1 MILSSRLVWRSTLIA
16 AVLSVAAACSSS
28 AATAPAADGVPGGA
42 SSAPHAVATQARS
55 AAPAD
60 PVLAGVSASPADPV
74 LAGVSAALNG
84 LKSYQAKE
92 TATGSGYGHVFGM
105 SDVVTSTVVN
115 GTSPAVRWVTTDG
128 DIIEAAGKQW
138 LKSGSSWGPNP
149 YNNPMYDMYGATA
162 TFKGVIPSYFKLVGE
177 EKVGGVD
184 TTHYTSTN
192 PGAVTFLVSMADVS
206 DATGTIDM
214 WIVKSDG
221 YPLKLTAALSGT
233 SSGAGNGKFN
243 FEVDI
248 TKVNDSGN
256 AVTVP
261 S

>member
-1 MILSSRLVWRSTLIA
+1 MILSSRLVWRSALIA

-28 AATAPAADGVPGGA
+28 AATAPATAGVPGAA

-60 PVLAGVSASPADPV
+60 PVLAGVSA
-74 LAGVSAALNG
+74 ALNA
-84 LKSYQAKE
+84 LKSYQARE
-92 TATGSGYGHVFGM
+92 TATGSGYGHVFGLN
-105 SDVVTSTVVN
+105 DVVTSTVVN
-115 GTSPAVRWVTTDG
+115 GTSPAVRWVTSDG
-128 DIIEAAGKQW
+128 DIIEAEGKQW

-149 YNNPMYDMYGATA
+149 YNNPMYDMYGAAA

-192 PGAVTFLVSMADVS
+192 PGAVTFLASMADVS
-206 DATGTIDM
+206 DATGTVDM
-214 WIVKSDG
+214 WIVKSGG

-256 AVTVP
+256 VVTIP

>member
-28 AATAPAADGVPGGA
+28 AATAPAAGGVPGGA
-42 SSAPHAVATQARS
+42 SSAPHAVATQAPA

-60 PVLAGVSASPADPV
+60 PVLAGVSA
-74 LAGVSAALNG
+74 ALDG

-105 SDVVTSTVVN
+105 NDVVTSTVVN

-149 YNNPMYDMYGATA
+149 YNNPMYDMYGAAA
-162 TFKGVIPSYFKLVGE
+162 TFKGVIPSYFKLAGE

-192 PGAVTFLVSMADVS
+192 PGAVTFMESMADVS
-206 DATGTIDM
+206 DATGTLDM
-214 WIVKSDG
+214 WIVKSGG

>member
-1 MILSSRLVWRSTLIA
+1 MMILSSRLVWRSTLIA

-28 AATAPAADGVPGGA
+28 AATVPAATGVPGGA
-42 SSAPHAVATQARS
+42 SSAPHAVVTQAP
-55 AAPAD
+55 AAA
-60 PVLAGVSASPADPV
+60 PADPV
-74 LAGVSAALNG
+74 LAGVSAALNA
-84 LKSYQAKE
+84 LKSYQARE

-105 SDVVTSTVVN
+105 TDVVTSTVVN

-128 DIIEAAGKQW
+128 DIIEAGGKQW
-138 LKSGSSWGPNP
+138 IKSGSSWGPNP
-149 YNNPMYDMYGATA
+149 YNNPMYDMYGAAA

-206 DATGTIDM
+206 DATGTVDM
-214 WIVKSDG
+214 WIVKSGG

-233 SSGAGNGKFN
+233 SSGAGNGKFK

-248 TKVNDSGN
+248 TKVNDSSN
-256 AVTVP
+256 AVIVP

>member
-1 MILSSRLVWRSTLIA
+1 MILSSRLVWRSALIA

-28 AATAPAADGVPGGA
+28 AATAPATAGVPGAA

-60 PVLAGVSASPADPV
+60 PVLAGVSA
-74 LAGVSAALNG
+74 ALNA
-84 LKSYQAKE
+84 LKSYQARE
-92 TATGSGYGHVFGM
+92 TATGSGYGHVFGLN
-105 SDVVTSTVVN
+105 DVVTSTVVN
-115 GTSPAVRWVTTDG
+115 GTSPAVRWVTSDG
-128 DIIEAAGKQW
+128 DIIEVEGKQW

-149 YNNPMYDMYGATA
+149 YNNPMYDMYGAAA

-192 PGAVTFLVSMADVS
+192 PGAVTFLASMADVS
-206 DATGTIDM
+206 DATGTVDM
-214 WIVKSDG
+214 WIVKSGG

-256 AVTVP
+256 VVTIP

>member
-1 MILSSRLVWRSTLIA
+1 MILSSRLVWRSALIA

-28 AATAPAADGVPGGA
+28 AATAPATAGVPGAA

-60 PVLAGVSASPADPV
+60 PVLAGVSA
-74 LAGVSAALNG
+74 ALNA
-84 LKSYQAKE
+84 LKSYQARE
-92 TATGSGYGHVFGM
+92 TATGSGYGHVFGLN
-105 SDVVTSTVVN
+105 DVVTSTVVN
-115 GTSPAVRWVTTDG
+115 GTSPAVRWVTSDG
-128 DIIEAAGKQW
+128 DIIEAEGKQW

-149 YNNPMYDMYGATA
+149 YNNPMYDMYGAAA

-177 EKVGGVD
+177 EKVDGVD

-206 DATGTIDM
+206 DAVGTVDM
-214 WIVKSDG
+214 WIVKSGG

-256 AVTVP
+256 VVTIP

>member
-28 AATAPAADGVPGGA
+28 AATAPAAAGVPGGA
-42 SSAPHAVATQARS
+42 SSAPQAVATQARS
-55 AAPAD
+55 AAHAVATQAPSAAPAD
-60 PVLAGVSASPADPV
+60 PI
-74 LAGVSAALNG
+74 LAGVSAALNA

-105 SDVVTSTVVN
+105 TDVVTSTVIN

-128 DIIEAAGKQW
+128 DIIEAEGKQW

-149 YNNPMYDMYGATA
+149 YNNPMYDMYGAAA

-206 DATGTIDM
+206 DATGTVDM
-214 WIVKSDG
+214 WIVKSGG

-233 SSGAGNGKFN
+233 SSAAGNGKFN

-256 AVTVP
+256 AVTIP

>member
-1 MILSSRLVWRSTLIA
+1 MIPSSRLVWRSTLIA

-28 AATAPAADGVPGGA
+28 AATAPAAVGVPGGA
-42 SSAPHAVATQARS
+42 SSAPHAVATQART

-60 PVLAGVSASPADPV
+60 PVLAGVSA
-74 LAGVSAALNG
+74 ALDG

-105 SDVVTSTVVN
+105 KDVVTSSVVN

-128 DIIEAAGKQW
+128 DIIEAEGKQW

-149 YNNPMYDMYGATA
+149 YNNPMYDMYGAAA

-206 DATGTIDM
+206 DATGTVDM
-214 WIVKSDG
+214 WIVKSGG

-233 SSGAGNGKFN
+233 SSAAGNGKFK

-256 AVTVP
+256 AVIVP